1 MDNGIAME
9 VFQQLNMLL
18 TEIDA
23 RRKGSGGYGY
33 LHRDMDLPAVESLT
47 VKEWWVD
54 GQRHREGGLPA
65 IEYANGNKR
74 WFFNGEEIE
83 VPREKGLA

>member
-1 MDNGIAME
+1 
-9 VFQQLNMLL
+9 
-18 TEIDA
+18 
-23 RRKGSGGYGY
+23 
-33 LHRDMDLPAVESLT
+33 MDLPAVESLT